1 MVSKLKSQANLLLRA
16 RSLIMIIKLTFAKL
30 WQTCC
35 YKSIPPVIYIQ
46 SARKLSNITI
56 GMTISWNSIPIIFLI
71 FNSSSH
77 VQCFFNCFTPF
88 YNIDWWKSLLQWIT
102 VHFFYSIS
110 TYFLGS
116 SSVDFVS
123 TDFVLKTFRTTKDEN
138 SNSWFY
144 ETYTYY
150 GV

>member
-1 MVSKLKSQANLLLRA
+1 MVSELKSQANLLLRA
-16 RSLIMIIKLTFAKL
+16 RSLIMIIKLSFAKL
-30 WQTCC
+30 EQTCC
-35 YKSIPPVIYIQ
+35 YKSIPPYNLQ
-46 SARKLSNITI
+46 ENCQHITI
-56 GMTISWNSIPIIFLI
+56 GMAIYRNSIPIIFLT

-88 YNIDWWKSLLQWIT
+88 YNIDWLLRLLQWIA

-116 SSVDFVS
+116 GSVDVVS
-123 TDFVLKTFRTTKDEN
+123 TDFVLKTFMTTKDEN
-138 SNSWFY
+138 SNCWFY